1 MTSTAPFPQNREA
14 VYFRRHFP
22 TRPVGDNWR
31 VRVKYS
37 PAWKDLVALYGPKR
51 AFLEGAKVLE
61 RYLEDCR
68 SLQQETVRS
77 LNLDPKRIEAEASDD
92 EEFTMDLP
100 LTGALAPSEGET
112 KDEGG
117 KEEEAAA
124 EEERK
129 EGSEARGA
137 ATVVSSSTEGSTSA
151 SDSSDGETDDEDD
164 DNAVGLGGVVLE
176 GMTVTGRGVHQ
187 F

>member
-92 EEFTMDLP
+92 EEFTVDLP

-112 KDEGG
+112 KDGGG

-124 EEERK
+124 EERK